1 MNFKNVLFDTIKI
14 TAASIVSILAAFA
27 LGLEFYVA
35 TGIVTI
41 LSIQPTKKETLKT
54 ALARFLAFACAL
66 LIAWACFGVLGV
78 TVQAFFVYLF
88 VFLGV
93 CLALK
98 WNSAMAM
105 NSVLVSHFL
114 SVGNM
119 SPEMVLNEVLIF
131 VIGVGMGIVAN
142 MHLSKD
148 KLAIE
153 ELKEATDEQIKRI
166 LSRMSERIL
175 THDLSD
181 YNGECFE
188 KLSKILNKAQAVADT
203 NYKNQFG
210 DGDVFDTEYLKMRKK
225 QCQVLF
231 EMYKN
236 VKKLNTSPAQ
246 GKVIS
251 EFFGQISRE
260 YHKDN
265 TVVDLLSRFYEIRE
279 SMKSEPLPVERGE
292 FEDRARL
299 FVVLELLEEFLQLK
313 EKFADKYVEQ

>member
-1 MNFKNVLFDTIKI
+1 MKFKNILFNTVKI
-14 TAASIVSILAAFA
+14 TAASIISIMAAFA
-27 LGLEFYVA
+27 LGLEFYVSA
-35 TGIVTI
+35 GIVTI

-54 ALARFLAFACAL
+54 AICRLLAFLCAL
-66 LIAWACFGVLGV
+66 LIAAVCFGVLGI

-88 VFLGV
+88 VFIGV
-93 CLALK
+93 CLIFR

-105 NSVLVSHFL
+105 NSVLISHFL

-119 SPEMVLNEVLIF
+119 SPKMIFNEVLIF
-131 VIGVGMGIVAN
+131 VLGVGLGIFAN

-148 KLAIE
+148 KFAIE
-153 ELKEATDEQIKRI
+153 ELREATDNQIKKI

-188 KLSKILNKAQAVADT
+188 KLMDVLHKAQAMADT

-210 DGDVFDTEYLKMRKK
+210 DDVFDREYLKMREK
-225 QCQVLF
+225 QCQILF

-236 VKKLNTSPAQ
+236 VKKLNTSPVQA
-246 GKVIS
+246 KSISDFLKKIS
-251 EFFGQISRE
+251 EE

-265 TVVDLLSRFYEIRE
+265 TVDDLLVRFYEIDGA
-279 SMKSEPLPVERGE
+279 MKAEPLPVTRDE

-299 FVVLELLEEFLQLK
+299 FSVLGLMEEFLKIK
-313 EKFADKYVEQ
+313 EVFADKYVG

>member
-1 MNFKNVLFDTIKI
+1 MKFKNILFNTIKI
-14 TAASIVSILAAFA
+14 TAASIISILAAFA
-27 LGLEFYVA
+27 LGLEFAVSA
-35 TGIVTI
+35 GIVTI

-54 ALARFLAFACAL
+54 ALSRLLAFVCAL
-66 LIAWACFGVLGV
+66 LIAWVCFGVFGI

-88 VFLGV
+88 VFIGV
-93 CLALK
+93 CLIFK

-105 NSVLVSHFL
+105 NSVLISHFL

-119 SPEMVLNEVLIF
+119 SPEMILNEVLIF
-131 VIGVGMGIVAN
+131 VIGVGLGIFAN

-148 KLAIE
+148 EFAIE
-153 ELKEATDEQIKRI
+153 ELREATDNQIKKI
-166 LSRMSERIL
+166 LTRMSERIL

-188 KLSKILNKAQAVADT
+188 KLMSILHKAQAMADT

-210 DGDVFDTEYLKMRKK
+210 DADVFDMEYLKMREE
-225 QCQVLF
+225 QCRILF

-236 VKKLNTSPAQ
+236 VKKLNTSPTQA
-246 GKVIS
+246 KMIS
-251 EFFGQISRE
+251 DFLREIAGE

-265 TVVDLLSRFYEIRE
+265 TVDDLLVRFYGIDGA
-279 SMKSEPLPVERGE
+279 MKAEPLPVTRDE

-299 FVVLELLEEFLQLK
+299 FAVLGLLEEFLKIK
-313 EKFADKYVEQ
+313 EIFADKYVR

>member
-1 MNFKNVLFDTIKI
+1 MNFKNILFNTIKI

-27 LGLEFYVA
+27 LGLEFAVA

-54 ALARFLAFACAL
+54 ALARLLAFLCAL
-66 LIAWACFGVLGV
+66 FIAWVCFGVLGV
-78 TVQAFFVYLF
+78 TVQAFFMYLF
-88 VFLGV
+88 VFIGV
-93 CLALK
+93 CLVFK

-105 NSVLVSHFL
+105 NSVLISHFL

-119 SPEMVLNEVLIF
+119 SPEMVLNEALIF
-131 VIGVGMGIVAN
+131 VVGVGMGIFAN

-148 KLAIE
+148 TYAIE
-153 ELKEATDEQIKRI
+153 KLRDDTDSQIKKI

-181 YNGECFE
+181 YNGECFK
-188 KLSKILNKAQAVADT
+188 KLRGILHKAQSMADT

-210 DGDVFDTEYLKMRKK
+210 EDDVFDLEYLKMREE

-251 EFFGQISRE
+251 EFLKTVSEE

-265 TVVDLLSRFYEIRE
+265 TVAELLEKFYKLDAG
-279 SMKSEPLPVERGE
+279 MKAEPLPVTRDE

-299 FVVLELLEEFLQLK
+299 FAVLRLLEEFLKIK
-313 EKFADKYVEQ
+313 EEFADKYVE